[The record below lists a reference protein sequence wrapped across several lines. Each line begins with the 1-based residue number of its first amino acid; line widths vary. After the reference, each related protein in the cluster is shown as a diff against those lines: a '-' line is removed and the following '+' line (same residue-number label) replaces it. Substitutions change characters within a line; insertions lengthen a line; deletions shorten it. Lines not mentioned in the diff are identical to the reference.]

1 MPYAKGASGNVAT
14 EDLLYMLNGMNIETN
29 VDMEKLL
36 IAGDY
41 INQFLSRQSTSKV
54 ALAVENRTT
63 DDQG

>member
-1 MPYAKGASGNVAT
+1 
-14 EDLLYMLNGMNIETN
+14 MLNGMNIETN
-29 VDMEKLL
+29 VDMQKLL

-63 DDQG
+63 HDQG